1 MTGQLDYKHSPLNQ
15 FAQSTAHMMTH
26 SSKSLHHVRE
36 LFMSLL
42 QSNYESLSM
51 EFTTSSPVN
60 QSPEAN
66 KFRRFYSDFFVVVKH
81 QHNEQIRK
89 FINDLDFNS
98 AGYLQLYG
106 FLISET
112 ANGMITPEDAT
123 EMLRQFETMCE
134 DLAL

>member
-1 MTGQLDYKHSPLNQ
+1 
-15 FAQSTAHMMTH
+15 
-26 SSKSLHHVRE
+26 
-36 LFMSLL
+36 
-42 QSNYESLSM
+42 M